1 MARLRFTQPF
11 LEELSAL
18 DMRVEDE
25 VWRKLALIEAF
36 PGAGSSLV
44 EPSLTKAFGQS
55 CLKINAL
62 GYDVIY
68 ERLGTD
74 DERRGNGSGSDE
86 ADEIVAILG
95 IVPQRKVR

>member
-18 DMRVEDE
+18 DARVEDE
-25 VWRKLALIEAF
+25 AWRKLALVEAF
-36 PGAGSSLV
+36 PGAGSSLL
-44 EPSLTKAFGQS
+44 EPSLVKAFGRS
-55 CLKINAL
+55 CLKVNAL

-68 ERLGTD
+68 ERLG
-74 DERRGNGSGSDE
+74 
-86 ADEIVAILG
+86 ADEHQAGDSGTAEEIVVILG